1 MEMAL
6 NMYRALV
13 LLLAAATL
21 MTGPVAASPATR
33 SAAKP
38 ALKLIKNSPLQVQGV
53 RFKIRQRVRVTASN
67 GKDTLVRFARTTRR
81 GTFLVDFGAFPTDG
95 CSPISFKAVG
105 TRGDRATIVLQSGP
119 PVEAPCWPI

>member
-13 LLLAAATL
+13 LLLAAAALTA
-21 MTGPVAASPATR
+21 GAAASPATR

-38 ALKLIKNSPLQVQGV
+38 ALQLVQRSPLQVRGV
-53 RFKIRQRVRVTASN
+53 HFKIRERVRVTASN
-67 GKDTLVRFARTTRR
+67 GEDTLVRFARTTRR
-81 GTFLVDFGAFPTDG
+81 GTFLVDFGAFASDG

-105 TRGDRATIVLQSGP
+105 TRGDRATLVLQSGP
-119 PVEAPCWPI
+119 PVDAPCWPI